1 MSKSIYEE
9 ALDLIE
15 NIDRNL
21 PYTWLMGRDNLMKIK
36 HTVEQAQK
44 QEELLELY
52 RKYFNVTEHWYET
65 NNSGNIRKETAIEI
79 EKLESEL

>member
-21 PYTWLMGRDNLMKIK
+21 PYTWLMGTI
-36 HTVEQAQK
+36 
-44 QEELLELY
+44 
-52 RKYFNVTEHWYET
+52 TED
-65 NNSGNIRKETAIEI
+65 
-79 EKLESEL
+79 